1 MTLSIFPG
9 LLDFAFTGPTI
20 LRLGL
25 AITTIVLI
33 YQAKNRDGFSWI
45 ALLASILILVGYLTQ
60 IVALVLG
67 IIYALS
73 LFNMVK
79 HGALPSTKMG
89 SILAVC
95 IALSFLVT
103 GAGAFAIDWPL

>member
-1 MTLSIFPG
+1 MNLNPLPE

-33 YQAKNRDGFSWI
+33 YKAHDRDGFSWL
-45 ALLASILILVGYLTQ
+45 ALAASILILIGFWTQ
-60 IVALVLG
+60 IAALVLG
-67 IIYALS
+67 FIYFLS

-79 HGALPSTKMG
+79 NGALPSPKVA

-103 GAGAFAIDWPL
+103 GAGAIAIDLPF